1 MKRIV
6 FILGALLILCS
17 CGERV
22 SYREI
27 EEAEQTLAQYNGYV
41 VKAKSTFKENGK
53 YECILYIAN
62 DTSRIGIG
70 PIPKKIFDKYN
81 LDDTIKEYIKD
92 EIQEFE
98 SEDVES
104 DIIET
109 QSVKETITE
118 NPVKFDNKP
127 EQNIKTNST
136 EIINVNGI
144 DILIIE
150 KDGKKEAI
158 KLN

>member
-6 FILGALLILCS
+6 FILSALLIMCS

-27 EEAEQTLAQYNGYV
+27 EEAEQTLAQYNGYI
-41 VKAKSTFKENGK
+41 VKAKSTSKNNGK
-53 YECILYIAN
+53 YECVLYLAN
-62 DTSRIGIG
+62 DSSKIGVG
-70 PIPKKIFDKYN
+70 PIPKNIFDRYD
-81 LDDTIKEYIKD
+81 LDDTIKIVLNNEIID
-92 EIQEFE
+92 EEQ
-98 SEDVES
+98 V
-104 DIIET
+104 IET
-109 QSVKETITE
+109 NQNEELVIEQKEEPIKQEIVTE
-118 NPVKFDNKP
+118 SNQKQDKA
-127 EQNIKTNST
+127 
-136 EIINVNGI
+136 EIININGI